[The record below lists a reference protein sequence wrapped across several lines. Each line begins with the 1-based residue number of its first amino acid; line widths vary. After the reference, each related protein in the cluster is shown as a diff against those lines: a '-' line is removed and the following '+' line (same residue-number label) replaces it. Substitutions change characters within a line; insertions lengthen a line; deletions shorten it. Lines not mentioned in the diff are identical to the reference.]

1 MSCRHRYGCK
11 MTIWT
16 ETITRGERV
25 GYLARPADAQAG
37 VLLLPSVHGVDQYAR
52 AYAHALAEAGLATV
66 IWEPFPG
73 APPAES
79 REQRAARLATLTDSA
94 SLREM
99 TWWLDFM
106 ASELTLS
113 KIGTAGFCLGGRYG
127 LLLSARDRRIAACVS
142 YYPTIETPPLPGQD
156 EDVVAL
162 AKGIPC
168 PVHTIRAGKDHL
180 TSHDVFQRLQANL
193 QSRMAPTM
201 VQHYPAGDH
210 GFMQRTGATNEAAI
224 HLSTPQTIAFL
235 KAALAV

>member
-1 MSCRHRYGCK
+1 MS
-11 MTIWT
+11 IWT

-37 VLLLPSVHGVDQYAR
+37 VLLLPSVHGVDQYAK

-66 IWEPFPG
+66 VWEPFPG
-73 APPAES
+73 SPPAES
-79 REQRAARLATLTDSA
+79 REQRATRLATLTDA
-94 SLREM
+94 MSLREM

-106 ASELTLS
+106 ASELALS

-162 AKGIPC
+162 ATSIPC

-180 TSHDVFQRLQANL
+180 TSDDVFQRLQANL
-193 QSRMAPTM
+193 QSRTAPTI

-210 GFMQRTGATNEAAI
+210 GFIQRTGAANEAAI

-235 KAALAV
+235 KAALGV